1 MGERGRGTTYPAA
14 GGAVAFFRVDC
25 QSGCVIEARGAHVK
39 GQGKDELYVVTAFGE
54 YEAFCA
60 LEDA

>member
-1 MGERGRGTTYPAA
+1 M
-14 GGAVAFFRVDC
+14 AFFRVDC